1 MKKTLI
7 IFLSLVLMLTFA
19 ACGEKNGGKSP
30 SESSAPAESGNVP
43 SDKAGSDENR
53 YYGIGEVAEANG
65 LSITIDGTEPF
76 DYTGMLSRPKD
87 GFEYVK
93 VWFTF
98 TNASNEPVES
108 PDKKDLYIVY
118 EEGPTGDDS
127 DMTSEENSQVLP
139 DVADRNQR
147 YMEDEIELAPS
158 ESVSG
163 WMVYQRQT
171 DISDVTMHY
180 YSGFVNVAPDLR
192 FRFSSPTGAVPSTS
206 VAPEAT
212 TDTEPVPVVDYTGF
226 SIDEI
231 TGTYEVEGMGKLLQ
245 IELYKAGDMMML
257 RFSDGTETEYEYD
270 LNFGVA
276 TRYAE
281 FDDGHTVLTILTFTR
296 DEDKIHI
303 AIDES
308 ITYEDGTS
316 KFGSYEGDRVY

>member
-1 MKKTLI
+1 MKKVLI
-7 IFLSLVLMLTFA
+7 IILSLALMFTFA
-19 ACGEKNGGKSP
+19 ACGGDGGGKAP
-30 SESSAPAESGNVP
+30 SESPPPAESGNAP
-43 SDKAGSDENR
+43 SGKAGADEVK
-53 YYGIGEVAEANG
+53 YYGIGEAAEANG
-65 LSITIDGTEPF
+65 LSITIDGAEPF

-147 YMEDEIELAPS
+147 YMEDEIDLAPG

-171 DISDVTMHY
+171 DKSEVTMHY

-192 FRFSSPTGAVPSTS
+192 FSFAV
-206 VAPEAT
+206 E
-212 TDTEPVPVVDYTGF
+212 
-226 SIDEI
+226 
-231 TGTYEVEGMGKLLQ
+231 
-245 IELYKAGDMMML
+245 
-257 RFSDGTETEYEYD
+257 
-270 LNFGVA
+270 
-276 TRYAE
+276 
-281 FDDGHTVLTILTFTR
+281 
-296 DEDKIHI
+296 
-303 AIDES
+303 
-308 ITYEDGTS
+308 
-316 KFGSYEGDRVY
+316 

>member
-1 MKKTLI
+1 MKKALI
-7 IFLSLVLMLTFA
+7 IFLSLLLMLTFA

-30 SESSAPAESGNVP
+30 SESSAPTESVNAP
-43 SDKAGSDENR
+43 SDKAKADENR
-53 YYGIGEVAEANG
+53 YYGIGEAAEANG
-65 LSITIDGTEPF
+65 LSITIDGAEPF

-163 WMVYQRQT
+163 WMVYQKQT
-171 DISDVTMHY
+171 DKSEVTMHY
-180 YSGFVNVAPDLR
+180 YTGFVNVAPDLR
-192 FRFSSPTGAVPSTS
+192 FRFAV
-206 VAPEAT
+206 E
-212 TDTEPVPVVDYTGF
+212 
-226 SIDEI
+226 
-231 TGTYEVEGMGKLLQ
+231 
-245 IELYKAGDMMML
+245 
-257 RFSDGTETEYEYD
+257 
-270 LNFGVA
+270 
-276 TRYAE
+276 
-281 FDDGHTVLTILTFTR
+281 
-296 DEDKIHI
+296 
-303 AIDES
+303 
-308 ITYEDGTS
+308 
-316 KFGSYEGDRVY
+316 